1 MKRIK
6 PAAAVALAIAT
17 VLAVASGAASAVEPP
32 RAADPGAA
40 AVTEIALGT
49 HNSHYGDGSF
59 ESFAGVIGWQEV
71 NDPADRQ
78 KLNRRLGSAYSTFYP
93 AAGPAKAVPI
103 SWRVSRF
110 AKVSSGSK
118 QTHGGQAHV
127 TPARYVNWVVL
138 EIRGTGKRFVVVN
151 THFISGAWSGH
162 PERQA
167 RWNKHYQVLRDTV
180 AALKSAN
187 PGKPIFVLGDFN
199 RAKALA
205 MPAPTRH
212 VAVKGGGTPIDQLYA
227 PTNVTHSQVSR
238 LSKWGSDHHAYRMT
252 ARF

>member
-1 MKRIK
+1 VK
-6 PAAAVALAIAT
+6 PTKLIAAAVMAIAT
-17 VLAVASGAASAVEPP
+17 VLAVVSAASAMGT
-32 RAADPGAA
+32 ADPAGQAKA

-71 NDPADRQ
+71 NDPVDRR
-78 KLNRRLGSAYSTFYP
+78 KLDRRLGSGYATFYP

-103 SWRVSRF
+103 SWRVDRF
-110 AKVSSGSK
+110 AKVDSGSVR
-118 QTHGGQAHV
+118 THQGQAQV

-138 EIRGTGKRFVVVN
+138 EIRGTSKRFVFVN

-180 AALKSAN
+180 GKLKQAN
-187 PGKPIFVLGDFN
+187 PGTPVFVAGDFN
-199 RAKALA
+199 RGKAMA
-205 MPAPTRH
+205 MPAPLKH
-212 VAVKGGGTPIDQLYA
+212 VAVRGVSGVPIDHMYA
-227 PTNVTHSQVSR
+227 PTNVTHSPVSR
-238 LSKWGSDHHAYRMT
+238 LPKWGSDHHGYRMT
-252 ARF
+252 AKF